1 MEKGKL
7 LIISG
12 FSGVGKGT
20 VVKRLL
26 DEYSNYKVSVSA
38 TTRNPREGE
47 ENGIHYFFKTVEEF
61 EKMIENKQLLEYADY
76 VGNYYGTPKEFVE
89 SQLNQGINVIL
100 EIETKGALKVKE
112 KMPEAMLIFLLP
124 PDGDTLKQRLVGRN
138 TETEEVIAERL
149 KKAAEETVAMDDYEY
164 FVVNDEIDKCVDD
177 INRIITDNEPEL
189 LTRDRI
195 LEIKNDILKFSKGE

>member
-26 DEYSNYKVSVSA
+26 DKYSNYRVSVSA
-38 TTRNPREGE
+38 TTREPREGE
-47 ENGIHYFFKTVEEF
+47 ENGIHYFFKSIEEF
-61 EKMIENKQLLEYADY
+61 EEMIEKNQLLEYADY

-89 SQLNQGINVIL
+89 RQLENGIHVIL

-112 KMPEAMLIFLLP
+112 QMPEAL
-124 PDGDTLKQRLVGRN
+124 LVGRN
-138 TETEEVIAERL
+138 TETHEVIEKRL
-149 KKAAEETVAMDDYEY
+149 MKAAEETESMKDYEY
-164 FVVNDEIDKCVDD
+164 FVVNDEIDKCVDN
-177 INRIITDNEPEL
+177 INKIITDSNPEL
-189 LTRDRI
+189 LTNDCI